1 MRFHTRLFLALL
13 SYSVLLVGAVALFQ
27 YRREKVFKAEELN
40 QRLQMVNDDI
50 FDQLA
55 DSVAVLR
62 LPRSIGD
69 LRVTVV
75 DRHGHVVFD
84 NSLDTL
90 PGSNHLNRKEIAE
103 AMATGEG
110 YAIRRNSA
118 SIGKTYYYSA
128 TREGNMVVRTAV
140 P

>member
-55 DSVAVLR
+55 DSVAV
-62 LPRSIGD
+62 
-69 LRVTVV
+69 
-75 DRHGHVVFD
+75 
-84 NSLDTL
+84 
-90 PGSNHLNRKEIAE
+90 
-103 AMATGEG
+103 
-110 YAIRRNSA
+110 
-118 SIGKTYYYSA
+118 
-128 TREGNMVVRTAV
+128 
-140 P
+140 